1 MTMTDSQSFDP
12 TASEEIGQQLTA
24 LSQQVTALTQR
35 VTDLENKLLLIPDID
50 RYSKLQKYLM
60 AGQFKEADQET
71 TNIILE
77 TVGMKRD
84 ELAPEVMSK
93 FPCNVLMVIDRL
105 WRLYS
110 QDRFGFSVQLEIYQN
125 GGGSLDTLRTQ
136 DRKVMGIFAT
146 QVGWFLEGQLR
157 FEIYDEWDFSINAP
171 RGCFPAIWWK
181 SPYGLKMVTFFF
193 MRLFECNI

>member
-1 MTMTDSQSFDP
+1 MTDFQNLDP
-12 TASEEIGQQLTA
+12 TNSEEMGQQLTA

-50 RYSKLQKYLM
+50 RYSKLQQFLM

-77 TVGMKRD
+77 TVRMERD

-93 FPCNVLMVIDRL
+93 FPCNVLTVIDRL

-125 GGGSLDTLRTQ
+125 GGGTVDTLRTQ
-136 DRKVMGIFAT
+136 DRKVMGVFAT
-146 QVGWFLEGQLR
+146 QVGWIVEGQLR
-157 FEIYDEWDFSINAP
+157 FEIYDEWDFSVNAP

-193 MRLFECNI
+193 MRLFECEI